1 LTATQIYHG
10 GAEATAGKQAG
21 SRPGEFERPVR
32 SSAMEKRLAE
42 RRRQIMALRRLV
54 VLGDIACTLIA
65 VGLLLV
71 AGRPVAG
78 VTAAVVALAVTAHAY
93 GADRPR
99 GVVALRPILKAAV
112 VLGGLACVA
121 VAVVDVGPLGRDV
134 WLGAACISAAFAAF
148 RLPFR
153 LPAVAKRFGFGRR
166 RRLIVGDPQALETA
180 SAMRS
185 PLVESGEVVLV
196 VTRAESDKPEVPP
209 RLTEDAGPLPN
220 DQRRHRDTADRPTG
234 LVERIVRTALDNS
247 AERVT
252 VLPGNTWGRPQLREL
267 SWLLEDTGID
277 MVIATSLDGI
287 APHRVDIVEQDGR
300 LNIKVA
306 SARARGATAL
316 ARAVLDRVAALVL
329 LLLTSPVL
337 LAIAAAVRIDS
348 KGPAIFRQTR
358 VREGGATFTMYKF
371 RTMQVDAEDQL
382 SELQEMSVHG
392 SDEPLFKVV
401 DDPRITRM
409 GHLLRMTS
417 LDELPQLIN
426 VVKGEM
432 SLIGPRPAL
441 PVEVEL
447 YDFVARRRLAVKPGM
462 TGLWQVSGRSRLT
475 WDESIGF
482 DLEYVDNWSPITDA
496 AIAVKTVKAVV
507 TKDGAY

>member
-1 LTATQIYHG
+1 LTATQIYG
-10 GAEATAGKQAG
+10 RADPSPAQPSSNGAGAGRVA
-21 SRPGEFERPVR
+21 R
-32 SSAMEKRLAE
+32 SSAIEHRLAE
-42 RRRQIMALRRLV
+42 RRRQILSLRRLV

-65 VGLLLV
+65 LGLLLV
-71 AGRPVAG
+71 AGKPVAG
-78 VTAAVVALAVTAHAY
+78 LTAVVVALAVTAHAY
-93 GADRPR
+93 GADNPR
-99 GVVALRPILKAAV
+99 GVIAVRPIVKAAV

-121 VAVVDVGPLGRDV
+121 IAVLDAGPLGRDV
-134 WLGAACISAAFAAF
+134 WLGAACISAAFVLF
-148 RLPFR
+148 RAPLR
-153 LPAVAKRFGFGRR
+153 LPAIGAHFGFGKR
-166 RRLIVGDPQALETA
+166 RRLIVGDPHSLETTA
-180 SAMRS
+180 AQRS

-196 VTRAESDKPEVPP
+196 VTRAAAPGDTETDP
-209 RLTEDAGPLPN
+209 RPG
-220 DQRRHRDTADRPTG
+220 DQRQNLDTGDKPTG
-234 LVERIVRTALDNS
+234 LVQRVVRTALDTG

-252 VLPGNTWGRPQLREL
+252 VLPGDTWGRPQLREL
-267 SWLLEDTGID
+267 SWLLEGTGID

-306 SARARGATAL
+306 SATPRGATAL
-316 ARAVLDRVAALVL
+316 ARAVLDRVAAVILLVL
-329 LLLTSPVL
+329 VSPVL
-337 LAIAAAVRIDS
+337 LLIAAAIRLDS
-348 KGPAIFRQTR
+348 RGPAIFRQTR

-371 RTMQVDAEDQL
+371 RTMRTNAEEQL
-382 SELQEMSVHG
+382 AELQELNVHRG
-392 SDEPLFKVV
+392 SDPLFKVV
-401 DDPRITRM
+401 DDPRVTRV
-409 GHLLRMTS
+409 GHVLRMTS
-417 LDELPQLIN
+417 LDELPQLVN

-441 PVEVEL
+441 PVEVAL

-496 AIAVKTVKAVV
+496 AIAVRTVKAVV